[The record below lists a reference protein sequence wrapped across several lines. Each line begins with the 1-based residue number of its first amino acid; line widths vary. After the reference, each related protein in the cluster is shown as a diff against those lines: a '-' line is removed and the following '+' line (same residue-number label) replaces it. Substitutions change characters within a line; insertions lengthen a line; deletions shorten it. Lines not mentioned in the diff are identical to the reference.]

1 MRLRDLF
8 NGLPDVPGDRPAR
21 PGSGED
27 DELLSQAATLIAA
40 GDEAIARALSTNS
53 EQYLAS
59 NRQEGG
65 Q

>member
-8 NGLPDVPGDRPAR
+8 NALPDLPGDPPAR
-21 PGSGED
+21 PRSGDD
-27 DELLSQAATLIAA
+27 DELLGQAASLIAA
-40 GDEAIARALSTNS
+40 GDDAIARALSTNS